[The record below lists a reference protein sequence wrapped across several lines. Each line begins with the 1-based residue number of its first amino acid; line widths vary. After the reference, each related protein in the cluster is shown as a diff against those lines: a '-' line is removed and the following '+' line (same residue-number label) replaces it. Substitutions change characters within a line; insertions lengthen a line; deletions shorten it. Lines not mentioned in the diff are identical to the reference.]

1 MIFNSESRCISYIS
15 YILVS
20 KKCIACRKDIN
31 TTHMYCT
38 HLWASKI
45 LLLGSVRI
53 HLLTR
58 FPRYPLLVYHGI
70 LYKLIRITFASQMQ
84 TKIPVILKSHR

>member
-15 YILVS
+15 YNLVS

-38 HLWASKI
+38 HLWTSKI

-58 FPRYPLLVYHGI
+58 FPRLPWYPL
-70 LYKLIRITFASQMQ
+70 Q
-84 TKIPVILKSHR
+84 TNTHNLRLANAN